1 MKEPIAVL
9 TRLNGN
15 LRSRR
20 PPNALLPASAGPVPR
35 TKVPGGSIQIPWWRH
50 PNPLVSE
57 GIRRASLVDLTRD
70 PCLFDARLPSYSTRV
85 SRPIRRA
92 SPDPFDARHL
102 SIRRASSA
110 LGDRGISLS
119 GRRKA
124 TEGTGQ
130 DAHVD
135 ERATT
140 NLLCPWVSKALPLGL
155 GAGDFVPKAALP
167 ACVPSYNKV
176 YCFAFCRKVVEWPP
190 DGGTDIVRELIGSV
204 KLDAHVGRD
213 SCEA

>member
-1 MKEPIAVL
+1 MKKPIAVL
-9 TRLNGN
+9 MRLNGN

-35 TKVPGGSIQIPWWRH
+35 TKVSGGSIQIPWWRH

-70 PCLFDARLPSYSTRV
+70 PCLFDARLPSCSTRV

-140 NLLCPWVSKALPLGL
+140 NLLSSWVSKALP
-155 GAGDFVPKAALP
+155 AGDFVPKAALP
-167 ACVPSYNKV
+167 ACASPYYRV
-176 YCFAFCRKVVEWPP
+176 YCFAFCGLGRKNPFQWTYRLPARA
-190 DGGTDIVRELIGSV
+190 GGEQP
-204 KLDAHVGRD
+204 
-213 SCEA
+213 